1 MADRMGQQLGNY
13 RLIRQLGKGGVA
25 VVYLGEHVHLKT
37 KAAIKVLH
45 QVQLTND
52 EEEKFRNEAKT
63 IANLKHPYI
72 YSLGEESRHILMTS
86 EHIIANLQQHAN
98 PQNVEG
104 MARFGIR
111 PAQVL
116 GISIPTLRKMAKE
129 IGRNHALA
137 LELWASGIHEAR
149 ILASMIDEFRLVTPQ
164 QMDAWVNDFDSWDV
178 CDQVCGNLFDKTP
191 YAYQKAVEWC
201 QQEKEFVR
209 RAGFVMMAELAVH
222 DKKARD
228 EAFLQFFPLIKH
240 YADDERNFVKK
251 AVNWALRQIGKR
263 NSHLRTLALECAYDI
278 QNMDSKTA
286 QWVAKDAIRE
296 LQAKEPA

>member
-1 MADRMGQQLGNY
+1 MLSDQ
-13 RLIRQLGKGGVA
+13 I
-25 VVYLGEHVHLKT
+25 
-37 KAAIKVLH
+37 
-45 QVQLTND
+45 
-52 EEEKFRNEAKT
+52 
-63 IANLKHPYI
+63 IANLKQQ
-72 YSLGEESRHILMTS
+72 
-86 EHIIANLQQHAN
+86 ANA
-98 PQNVEG
+98 QNVEG

-116 GISIPTLRKMAKE
+116 GISMPTLRKMAKE
-129 IGRNHALA
+129 IGRDHALA
-137 LELWASGIHEAR
+137 LELWDSGIHEAR
-149 ILASMIDEFRLVTPQ
+149 ILASMIGESRLVTPQ
-164 QMDAWVNDFDSWDV
+164 LMDAWVNDFDAWDV

-191 YAYQKAVEWC
+191 NAYQKAVEWC

-222 DKKARD
+222 DKKAQD

-286 QWVAKDAIRE
+286 QWVAKDAIKE
-296 LQAKEPA
+296 LQAKEIKDS